1 MFCRPCSDNITLNP
15 KASQFTRKARPTAV
29 MVATGVAAQHG
40 CLVKEGPNAIPWGLY
55 PTP

>member
-40 CLVKEGPNAIPWGLY
+40 WPGQGRAKCHSLGFVP
-55 PTP
+55 